1 MKNTKSLS
9 ILSSSFLTIRN
20 PLLNKQLPRLLL
32 ASLLLICILLPKLSL
47 ATEHL
52 PELELVGE
60 KLEYLVDETHRL
72 NITDV
77 LQGSEDAWQLNRQ
90 VVPSFGFSPHTYWFR
105 FNVPK
110 SDSDWL
116 LELNYALLDE
126 VTLYH
131 LSSEGLLDTVYTG
144 DHMVFSERPILHRA
158 FLFPIPAS
166 EQTQQIVLKVRSSS
180 AIQLPMTLW
189 PEQSYFEHD
198 QLRFAEHGL
207 YYGIVFVMALYNF
220 FLFLRLR
227 DSAYAFYVLY
237 VITFALTQMSLT
249 GFAYQFIW
257 PELPEWNERS
267 LGVMTPLIV
276 TSGMV
281 FVANFLKLQG
291 NYPSLNRIVYAQAW
305 LGIVVAFLSTFL
317 SYATMIRF
325 GAALAII
332 TCISILLI
340 SYYVTIISRQ
350 KYAIYFSAAWSAFL
364 IGTVVLAMN
373 KFGLL
378 PRNFA
383 TESAAQIGS
392 AIEII
397 LLSFALAERL
407 HDATNRR
414 FMAEAETRK
423 IGETLLETQRTQ
435 NEALE
440 VEVEQ
445 RTRDLSLALE
455 KVNKLNNELEDLST
469 MDQVTGIRNRRY
481 FDEMLEREFRRGWR
495 NKRELSLIMIDLD
508 HFKSV
513 NDTYGHQ
520 SGDQCL
526 KVVSTEIYR
535 LVKRPPDLACRYGGE
550 ELAVVL
556 PETKLDGAQILADR
570 IRTHIEALWI
580 ETSEGRIQVTASI
593 GVSACLPSAETSTSG
608 LIEQTDQALYRAK
621 EKGRNRVECSRML

>member
-1 MKNTKSLS
+1 MKNTNSLT
-9 ILSSSFLTIRN
+9 ILSSSYMTIRK
-20 PLLNKQLPRLLL
+20 PLLNKQLPRFLF
-32 ASLLLICILLPKLSL
+32 ASLLLLFVLIPRLSSASGHIPQIKLV
-47 ATEHL
+47 ADE
-52 PELELVGE
+52 
-60 KLEYLVDETHRL
+60 LEYLVDETHRL
-72 NITDV
+72 SISDV
-77 LQGSEDAWQLNRQ
+77 LQGHKGAWQLNQ
-90 VVPSFGFSPHTYWFR
+90 QEVPSFGFSPHTYWFR
-105 FNVPK
+105 FTVPK
-110 SDSDWL
+110 SDFDWL

-126 VTLYH
+126 VTLYR
-131 LSSEGLLDTVYTG
+131 LGSEGLIDTVYTG
-144 DHMVFSERPILHRA
+144 DHMAFSERPILHRA

-166 EQTQQIVLKVRSSS
+166 EQTQQIVIKVRSSS

-189 PEQSYFEHD
+189 PEKSYFEHD
-198 QLRFAEHGL
+198 QFRFAEHGL

-281 FVANFLKLQG
+281 FVANFLKLQD
-291 NYPSLNRIVYAQAW
+291 NYPILNRIVYAQAL
-305 LGIVVAFLSTFL
+305 LGILIAFLSAFL
-317 SYATMIRF
+317 PYATMIRF

-340 SYYVTIISRQ
+340 SYYVTIMGRH
-350 KYAIYFSAAWSAFL
+350 KYAIYFSVAWSVFL

-373 KFGLL
+373 KFGFL

-423 IGETLLETQRTQ
+423 IGETLLETQKSQ

-445 RTRDLSLALE
+445 RTRDLSLALA
-455 KVNKLNNELEDLST
+455 KVQKLNGELEDLST
-469 MDQVTGIRNRRY
+469 IDQVTGIRNRRY

-495 NKRELSLIMIDLD
+495 NQRELSLIMIDLD

-520 SGDQCL
+520 AGDQCL

-570 IRTHIEALWI
+570 IRAHIEALWI
-580 ETSEGRIQVTASI
+580 ETLEGRIQVTASI
-593 GVSACLPSAETSTSG
+593 GVSACMPSGETSITH

-621 EKGRNRVECSRML
+621 EKGRNRVECSRVL